1 MRLLLTTAQISKIFL
16 GALPQDPLIY
26 PSCLHSIDYEITTH
40 YFALRPPYLSFL
52 FTFNRLWDYYS
63 LQRKY
68 QKFSWGLYPQTPLSI
83 LPVYIQLIM
92 RLLLTTLP
100 PGPLIYSS
108 FLRSIDCEITTHYS
122 ANNKNFP
129 GALPPD
135 PLIYPSCL
143 QSIDHEITT
152 CYFTPLSILPLYIQ

>member
-1 MRLLLTTAQISKIFL
+1 MRLLVTTLS
-16 GALPQDPLIY
+16 PDPLIY
-26 PSCLHSIDYEITTH
+26 PSFLHSIDYEITIH
-40 YFALRPPYLSFL
+40 YSANNKNFPGGFAPRPPYLSFL
-52 FTFNRLWDYYS
+52 FTFNRPWDYYS
-63 LQRKY
+63 LQHIY
-68 QKFSWGLYPQTPLSI
+68 QKFSWGLCPQTPLSI

-100 PGPLIYSS
+100 PGPLIYPS